1 MQYMKPLIGIVAKTY
16 ADSDWSSP
24 FYGQRTGYI
33 RAIAASGG
41 LPVVVPLTDDEQLL
55 RELYKRLDGIVLA
68 GGGDIEP
75 ARYDARLEQFD
86 PALADIMKI
95 DPLRDECEL
104 TITKW
109 AESDGK
115 PVLGICRGL
124 QILNVAHGGTMHQDI
139 AGLTIPHQNHIAS
152 LEAKN
157 WQKLAHEVRYNPE
170 TRIGKA
176 LGPKPHAVNSLHHQ
190 AVHKLG
196 AGLAVAGTTSDGLIE
211 AIEGMNVW
219 GFQFHPEELFAT
231 DERCRRIFE
240 FFIRQVAHFQEN
252 PEALRRPLALES
264 L

>member
-1 MQYMKPLIGIVAKTY
+1 MKPLIGIVAKAY
-16 ADSDWSSP
+16 ADNDWSSP
-24 FYGQRTGYI
+24 FYGQRTGYL

-41 LPVVVPLTDDEQLL
+41 LPMVVPLTDDEQLL
-55 RELYKRLDGIVLA
+55 RELYERLDGIVLA

-75 ARYDARLEQFD
+75 KRYGAKLEQFD

-104 TITKW
+104 TMVQW
-109 AESDGK
+109 AGHDDK

-124 QILNVAHGGTMHQDI
+124 QILNVAHGGTMYQDV

-157 WQKLAHEVRYNPE
+157 WQKLAHEVSYNPE
-170 TRIGKA
+170 TRIGQV
-176 LGPKPHAVNSLHHQ
+176 LGAKPHAVNSLHHQ

-196 AGLAVAGTTSDGLIE
+196 AGLVVAGTTSDGMVE
-211 AIEGMNVW
+211 AIEGRAVW
-219 GFQFHPEELFAT
+219 GFQFHPEELFAA

-240 FFIRQVAHFQEN
+240 FFVRQAAHFQKKPDVLVQ
-252 PEALRRPLALES
+252 PEPVRTALV
-264 L
+264 